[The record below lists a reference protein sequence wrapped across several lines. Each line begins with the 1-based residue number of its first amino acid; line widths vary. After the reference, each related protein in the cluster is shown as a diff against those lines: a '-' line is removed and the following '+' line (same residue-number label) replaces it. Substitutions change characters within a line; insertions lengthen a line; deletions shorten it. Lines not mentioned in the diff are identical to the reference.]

1 MKRGDHILR
10 QAVARLGPVERK
22 QGHLTAI
29 LAQQHR
35 GAVVLLPLKVF
46 GANLLHVSLMLRPMI
61 AD

>member
-1 MKRGDHILR
+1 MQRGDHILG

-29 LAQQHR
+29 LAQQHG
-35 GAVVLLPLKVF
+35 GAVLPLRLKVF
-46 GANLLHVSLMLRPMI
+46 GANLLHVSLMLGPMI